1 VLGFSS
7 VSRGLT
13 LFLLLCGAAASA
25 QPPPT
30 SAPPNE
36 RAFRELID
44 GTGRAIRVPARVER
58 IVSLAPS
65 MTETVF
71 ALGLQARL
79 AGVTDHCD
87 YPPEA
92 LSLPRVGGGLT
103 PSLERIVE
111 LKPDLVLATTLLNRR
126 ETVNSL
132 DRLGVPVFAAQD
144 PQTVDDVL
152 LEIAAVAGAL
162 GASEQGAALVA
173 EMRGRLDAL
182 EQALAGRAPRRVLFI
197 VWHDPLITIGR
208 STFIA
213 DALRRAGGLSVIDV
227 EPDWPRISLEE
238 VTRLDP
244 EVLVF
249 ASSHSEAVRQ
259 TFESLATRPAWQ
271 GLAAVKL
278 RQYAVISDA
287 VNRPAPRLLEAIA
300 DLARQLHPAA
310 FASSAEKTSGPS
322 GRKPE
327 NGRAMPG
334 EKR

>member
-1 VLGFSS
+1 VL
-7 VSRGLT
+7 
-13 LFLLLCGAAASA
+13 LLLCAAIATPA

-30 SAPPNE
+30 SAAPGG
-36 RAFRELID
+36 RAFRELTD

-65 MTETVF
+65 MTEIVF

-87 YPPEA
+87 YPPDA
-92 LSLPRVGGGLT
+92 LALPRVGGGLT

-132 DRLGVPVFAAQD
+132 DRLGVPVFAARD
-144 PQTVDDVL
+144 PHTVDDVL
-152 LEIAAVAGAL
+152 LEIAAVADAL
-162 GASEQGAALVA
+162 GASEQGVALVA

-182 EQALAGRAPRRVLFI
+182 EQALAGRAPRRVLFL
-197 VWHDPLITIGR
+197 VWHDPLITVGR
-208 STFIA
+208 NTFIA
-213 DALRRAGGLSVIDV
+213 DALRRAGSVSVIDV
-227 EPDWPRISLEE
+227 EQDWPRISLEE

-249 ASSHSEAVRQ
+249 ASSHSETVRQ
-259 TFESLATRPAWQ
+259 TFESLAARPAWQ
-271 GLAAVKL
+271 GLTAVKL

-310 FASSAEKTSGPS
+310 FAWSTEEGPAPS
-322 GRKPE
+322 GRNQEK
-327 NGRAMPG
+327 GRAMPR
-334 EKR
+334 ERR